1 MTRICS
7 GVLEVAK
14 HGQVVGYVRVSSVEQ
29 NLDRQLAAIG
39 EVDKLFQDKQSGKDR
54 TRLGLASLIGYV
66 RQGDVV
72 KVASMDRLARSL
84 IDLQQI
90 VDDLVAKGAQVKFV
104 KEHQTYGGGEADSM
118 SRLML
123 QVLGAFAEF
132 ERNLIRERQA
142 EGIRLA
148 KAAGRYKGRARKLT
162 AEQLRQAQAKI
173 DEGIPKARIAR
184 DLGVGRS
191 TLYRAL
197 EPSLAAHKTDAS
209 MSRNR
214 VAEGVR
220 DAAGDR

>member
-1 MTRICS
+1 M
-7 GVLEVAK
+7 AK
-14 HGQVVGYVRVSSVEQ
+14 HGQIVGYVRVSSVEQ

-39 EVDKLFQDKQSGKDR
+39 EVDMLFQDKQSGKDR
-54 TRLGLASLIGYV
+54 TRRGLASLIGYV

-104 KEHQTYGGGEADSM
+104 KENQAYGGGEPDSM
-118 SRLML
+118 SWLML

-148 KAAGRYKGRARKLT
+148 KAAGKYKGRARKLT
-162 AEQLRQAQAKI
+162 PEQLRQAQEKI
-173 DEGIPKARIAR
+173 DEGISKARIAR

-197 EPSLAAHKTDAS
+197 ERSLASHESDAFV
-209 MSRNR
+209 SRN
-214 VAEGVR
+214 VTAKEVR
-220 DAAGDR
+220 E

>member
-1 MTRICS
+1 M
-7 GVLEVAK
+7 AK
-14 HGQVVGYVRVSSVEQ
+14 HGQIVGYVRVSSVEQ

-84 IDLQQI
+84 TDLQQI

-104 KEHQTYGGGEADSM
+104 KENQAYGGGEPDSM

-132 ERNLIRERQA
+132 ERKLIRERQA

-148 KAAGRYKGRARKLT
+148 KAAGKYKGRARKLT
-162 AEQLRQAQAKI
+162 PEQLRQAQEKI

-191 TLYRAL
+191 TLHRAL
-197 EPSLAAHKTDAS
+197 ERPLAGRKTDAS
-209 MSRNR
+209 MSRNP
-214 VAEGVR
+214 VEEGVR
-220 DAAGDR
+220 DEARDC